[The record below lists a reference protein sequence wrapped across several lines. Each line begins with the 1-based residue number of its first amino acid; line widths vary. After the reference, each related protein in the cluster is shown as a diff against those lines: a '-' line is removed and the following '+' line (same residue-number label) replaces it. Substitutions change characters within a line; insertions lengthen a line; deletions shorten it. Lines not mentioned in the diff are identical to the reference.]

1 MERGLRAGSAVVL
14 RHRFFVG
21 AFYSPNLDRRSWL
34 GDDAVEEED
43 QSTSRII

>member
-21 AFYSPNLDRRSWL
+21 ALPGAMAA
-34 GDDAVEEED
+34 GDVEDVVGEPELAK
-43 QSTSRII
+43 SSESG